1 MFDTLCKV
9 IQHCKAKSK
18 SLYAIYFAKALW
30 TVNKLKCGSVYG
42 KIMATAGFVKYRC
55 GLLQFNRFYPF

>member
-1 MFDTLCKV
+1 MFDTLRKV

-30 TVNKLKCGSVYG
+30 SVNKLKCGSVYG
-42 KIMATAGFVKYRC
+42 KIMAAAGFVKYRC
-55 GLLQFNRFYPF
+55 SLLQFNKFYPF